1 MDLSVMIQPQT
12 HHIPYHSS
20 SNDIVCI
27 HRPPPPLQETRSP
40 QPTSIKGSIG
50 IKGVDYEI
58 DGGDGGDMKEEG
70 EEEEI
75 QRLAFG
81 GVHGRMIKVGKEV

>member
-12 HHIPYHSS
+12 HYIPYRSS
-20 SNDIVCI
+20 SNGIVCI

-40 QPTSIKGSIG
+40 QPTSVFVNP
-50 IKGVDYEI
+50 VDL
-58 DGGDGGDMKEEG
+58 EG

-75 QRLAFG
+75 QRLVFG
-81 GVHGRMIKVGKEV
+81 GVHGRRIKVEKKKEDEMTILPLM